1 MHGRRA
7 PQLESCLLASH
18 QKGFAGPRRPL
29 LLPDGCVLVEPVA
42 AHCPTEPAPGPGA
55 LGVWSRTVSVEAP
68 LRMGRMRVGT
78 SPGCSLQRGR
88 TRASGP
94 PQTAACGAGTHGWRP
109 PRTHARSA
117 WRARARSRPSGPRG
131 SPAVRGAC
139 RPLGHSSS
147 HVVRLVGVRRI
158 SLVTCG
164 GGPFPGW
171 GSLRNESPAP
181 GLLGWQP
188 NPRHDTGQ
196 MSRAAVC
203 STPVVTARRREHG
216 NKPGAVGGG
225 PGPWRRCGHV
235 GSSAGWQ
242 RTDTCRSGISRSW
255 AWSPR

>member
-1 MHGRRA
+1 MWARVGVQCTAAVPPSWSPVCWPHTRKASLGLAALCCCPTAVFSWSLSLPTA
-7 PQLESCLLASH
+7 PRS
-18 QKGFAGPRRPL
+18 PL
-29 LLPDGCVLVEPVA
+29 LDRGPWACGAEPFQWKR
-42 AHCPTEPAPGPGA
+42 HFEWGA
-55 LGVWSRTVSVEAP
+55 
-68 LRMGRMRVGT
+68 
-78 SPGCSLQRGR
+78 
-88 TRASGP
+88 RASGP
-94 PQTAACGAGTHGWRP
+94 PQAAVCSAGTHGWRP

-131 SPAVRGAC
+131 SPAVRGAR

-188 NPRHDTGQ
+188 NPRHDTEQ